1 MQGCKDIDS
10 QWLHLLLLGVQNT
23 NLLKLPRPSAIPSAN
38 SEPYLFSLVIFTKIR
53 PIVHSTGLVMKI
65 PCCLYEVPV
74 AHSRIQ
80 HEMLDNGGSIH
91 Q

>member
-1 MQGCKDIDS
+1 
-10 QWLHLLLLGVQNT
+10 
-23 NLLKLPRPSAIPSAN
+23 
-38 SEPYLFSLVIFTKIR
+38 
-53 PIVHSTGLVMKI
+53 LVMKI